1 MQYETCNMKRDMI
14 HDMSLSNIM
23 RFGTMELC
31 KGSKEAFT
39 LPPWQKKSIKTKD
52 NTVVNV

>member
-1 MQYETCNMKRDMI
+1 MKRDMK

-31 KGSKEAFT
+31 KGSREAFT
-39 LPPWQKKSIKTKD
+39 LPPWQKKKYKD
-52 NTVVNV
+52 QR